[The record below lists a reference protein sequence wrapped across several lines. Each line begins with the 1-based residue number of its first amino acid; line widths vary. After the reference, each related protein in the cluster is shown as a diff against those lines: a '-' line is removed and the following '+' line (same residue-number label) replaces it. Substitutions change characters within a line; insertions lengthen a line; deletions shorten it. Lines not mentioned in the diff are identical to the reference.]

1 MGRCSGKPQFLL
13 CLKLDKTSCS
23 LHPPWKLQR
32 KIFHQEHALGFERSQ
47 HYLIRRCL
55 LSGYWCLGS
64 ILQDWSFPSTSSS
77 SRIIF
82 WAECLAI
89 VVAIQRGIDKGLKK
103 TFIYQDYNLCFSLF
117 SSHSSNRVLCPLFSM
132 HNQRYCQKTAV
143 TWKFLIFL
151 AHPTIQPT
159 PCLVPIL

>member
-82 WAECLAI
+82 WAEFQPQLLLFREALTKVSGRLSYTRITTYALVYFHLI
-89 VVAIQRGIDKGLKK
+89 VQTEFFVHFFRCTIKDIVKK
-103 TFIYQDYNLCFSLF
+103 RL
-117 SSHSSNRVLCPLFSM
+117 
-132 HNQRYCQKTAV
+132 
-143 TWKFLIFL
+143 
-151 AHPTIQPT
+151 
-159 PCLVPIL
+159 